1 MRPPCTLFL
10 LAFPLLIPAV
20 NRSGAADPIVH
31 QGAGS
36 YTTALPPGAKAP
48 PETIYRTDNVQGK
61 TPTNDWCS
69 SLAWMKYSERQYPH
83 PLAVQAE
90 PGGLRIYYLG
100 ANITANRDAVFGFMP
115 PGNGDDLILGHSAQ
129 DEFPDARLDGF
140 SDWFVTARFASGPRS
155 MTVSY
160 GHGSP
165 FVYALY
171 EGGDAR
177 VRFAKPPKV
186 WFGDEQSPMLGVTI
200 NGKHYGLFG
209 PTGSTWTGLKD
220 KTLTNHSETR
230 HYFSVAVLP
239 DDAEETLSLFK
250 RYAYSHVT
258 DTRVEWAYDP
268 KTSAVATT
276 FTFQTVAREGKEEGT
291 LFALYPH
298 QWRNAGD
305 LHYVGEYPS
314 VRGKMKLAEGASFRA
329 TMTFPGV
336 LPALPNVGGADKQRL
351 AAYVKEEVDAAAPGI
366 TDTYADGKWMGKLA
380 TLIPIAEQYQLDDA
394 VKALSERLRKRLEE
408 WFTAQTADGKA
419 KDRGL
424 FYYDENWGALIG
436 CPAAFGS
443 DAELNDHHF
452 HYGYFLRAAAEVARR
467 DPAWAKDQ
475 RWGGMVQLLIRDI
488 ATPDRK
494 DPLFPFLRNFDPYA
508 GHSWASGHARFG
520 DGNNQ
525 ESSSEAMN
533 AWTGLILWGEATHD
547 AKLRDL
553 GIYLYT
559 TEMNAIDEYW
569 FDVHGDNF
577 PKGYTPSVV
586 TMVWGG
592 KGANGTWF
600 SARPEHIHGIN
611 WLPIHGGS
619 LYLGRWPAYAEKN
632 YAALLHENGGTNWAG
647 WADVIWMYRALVD
660 APDAI
665 KQFEAA
671 KDKTAFDGGDSK
683 AHVFHW
689 IYSLNELGQVDA
701 DVTADTPLYAVF
713 HKGKLRTYCIYNEA
727 DEARTVVF
735 SDGFRLK
742 AEGKGFVTGTG
753 EK

>member
-1 MRPPCTLFL
+1 M
-10 LAFPLLIPAV
+10 
-20 NRSGAADPIVH
+20 NAAIKLEHMVTH
-31 QGAGS
+31 LRKGGG
-36 YTTALPPGAKAP
+36 TAHPGA
-48 PETIYRTDNVQGK
+48 
-61 TPTNDWCS
+61 
-69 SLAWMKYSERQYPH
+69 
-83 PLAVQAE
+83 
-90 PGGLRIYYLG
+90 
-100 ANITANRDAVFGFMP
+100 
-115 PGNGDDLILGHSAQ
+115 
-129 DEFPDARLDGF
+129 RL
-140 SDWFVTARFASGPRS
+140 
-155 MTVSY
+155 SY

-171 EGGDAR
+171 EGGDPR
-177 VRFAKPPKV
+177 VSFAKPPKV
-186 WFGDEQSPMLGVTI
+186 WSGDEQSPVLGVTV

-220 KTLTNHSETR
+220 KTLTNHSETK

-239 DDAEETLSLFK
+239 DDAAETLALFK
-250 RYAYSHVT
+250 RYAYSHVA
-258 DTRVEWAYDP
+258 DTRVEWSYDA
-268 KTSAVATT
+268 KTSTVATT
-276 FTFQTVAREGKEEGT
+276 FTFKTIAREGKEEAT

-314 VRGKMKLAEGASFRA
+314 VRGKMKVAEGASFRT
-329 TMTFPGV
+329 TMKFPGV

-351 AAYVKEEVDAAAPGI
+351 AAYVKEEVDAPTPGI
-366 TDTYADGKWMGKLA
+366 SDSYGDGKWMGKIA
-380 TLIPIAEQYQLDDA
+380 TLIPIAEQYGLDDA
-394 VKALSERLRKRLEE
+394 VKTLHERLRKRLEE
-408 WFTAQTADGKA
+408 WFSAAAADGRP
-419 KDRGL
+419 KDKGL
-424 FYYDENWGALIG
+424 FYYDDRWGALIG
-436 CPAAFGS
+436 CPPAYGS

-452 HYGYFLRAAAEVARR
+452 HYGYFLQAAAEIARR
-467 DPAWAKDQ
+467 DPAWAKDE
-475 RWGGMVQLLIRDI
+475 RWGGMVQLMIRDI
-488 ATPDRK
+488 ASPDRK
-494 DPLFPFLRNFDPYA
+494 DASFPFLRCFDPYA

-533 AWTGLILWGEATHD
+533 AWTGLILWGEATGD

-619 LYLGRWPAYAEKN
+619 LYLGRWPAYVEKN
-632 YAALLHENGGTNWAG
+632 YAALLKENGGTNWAG
-647 WADVIWMYRALVD
+647 WADVIWMVRALSD

-671 KDKTAFDGGDSK
+671 KDKTAFEGGDSK
-683 AHVFHW
+683 ANCFHW

-713 HKGKLRTYCIYNEA
+713 HKGKTRTYCIYNA
-727 DEARTVVF
+727 TDAARTIVF

-742 AEGKGFVTGTG
+742 AEGKGFVTGTA